1 MSEAYNNNNT
11 TAAAA
16 AATSNNLDVLLLAV
30 SMAAPSPNSGS
41 GTSSSS
47 ATNSHMKTA
56 VGPSTSAPKS
66 ISDSHQQQINNHT
79 TSATLPLVTP
89 PTSIELLDGH
99 AAAADMPIF
108 TEEPS
113 GDMKRSHHDN
123 SFFTSSSS
131 STLPAPKMTNNPSMF
146 TNNSLPIKKRFTNR
160 EGGPMVVS
168 GTFAHNGG
176 STRLQ
181 SDVATTT
188 QTTSTPPPPLNTTTT
203 KKEKKK
209 YRKPSCSHPSCPNRV
224 MNRGVCARHG
234 ARVRICSIPEC
245 SKYAQKGGVCIRHG
259 AKKEYKRCSV
269 EGCNARASAAG
280 SGRSGSGGG
289 GLMMSSGRR
298 SVCSR
303 HALTCYSVGSVVA
316 VPATVADG
324 GTREEARQDVNS
336 GRRIDEEDQH
346 QKQQQRETL

>member
-11 TAAAA
+11 TAA

-30 SMAAPSPNSGS
+30 SMAAPSPNSRS
-41 GTSSSS
+41 GTSSL
-47 ATNSHMKTA
+47 ANSHMKTA
-56 VGPSTSAPKS
+56 VGPSMSAPKS
-66 ISDSHQQQINNHT
+66 ISDSPQQHANN

-99 AAAADMPIF
+99 AAAADMPSF

-113 GDMKRSHHDN
+113 SDMKR

-131 STLPAPKMTNNPSMF
+131 SSLPAPKMTNNPSMFF

-168 GTFAHNGG
+168 GTSFATNGG
-176 STRLQ
+176 STTRLQ
-181 SDVATTT
+181 SNVATATT
-188 QTTSTPPPPLNTTTT
+188 QTTSTPSPPVNNNT

-280 SGRSGSGGG
+280 SSGRSSGE
-289 GLMMSSGRR
+289 RR

-303 HALTCYSVGSVVA
+303 HALTCYSVGSAVVA
-316 VPATVADG
+316 PAAAVADG

-346 QKQQQRETL
+346 QKQQQRETF

>member
-1 MSEAYNNNNT
+1 MSDNKNNT
-11 TAAAA
+11 TAAA

-30 SMAAPSPNSGS
+30 SMAAPSPNSRS
-41 GTSSSS
+41 GTSSL
-47 ATNSHMKTA
+47 ANSHMKTA
-56 VGPSTSAPKS
+56 VGPSMSAPKS
-66 ISDSHQQQINNHT
+66 TSDSYHQLHANNH

-108 TEEPS
+108 SEPS
-113 GDMKRSHHDN
+113 ADMKRSHHD

-131 STLPAPKMTNNPSMF
+131 SLPAPKMTNNPSMF
-146 TNNSLPIKKRFTNR
+146 ITNNSLPIKKRFTNR

-168 GTFAHNGG
+168 GTFATNGG
-176 STRLQ
+176 STTRLQ
-181 SDVATTT
+181 SNVATATT
-188 QTTSTPPPPLNTTTT
+188 QTASTPPPPVNKNN

-280 SGRSGSGGG
+280 SSGRSSG
-289 GLMMSSGRR
+289 GRR

-303 HALTCYSVGSVVA
+303 HALTCYSVGSIVV
-316 VPATVADG
+316 VPAVADG